1 MHPSWKRGEAW
12 GFERE
17 DVGKD
22 ERVDSSCLRFDKADD
37 MEDSRAISLFTLA
50 SCQNNWISVSPRQ
63 RGKTWSSPT
72 VRRRKPGDEKWD
84 EARRER
90 NERSCVWAEGKKKNR
105 TVIVFNDGIRVDCTY
120 WDISQASQEHG
131 AWNETRGTMLLE
143 LAKMFA
149 WNVAEGRLKCK
160 QNTVEES
167 KGSGGRRSSRRKQN
181 VIVLSSFVRGWL

>member
-22 ERVDSSCLRFDKADD
+22 ERVDSSRLRFDKADD

-50 SCQNNWISVSPRQ
+50 SCQNNWKMRRGEERKERAIMCTGGGKEEKSHGHSLQ
-63 RGKTWSSPT
+63 RWYSSWLH
-72 VRRRKPGDEKWD
+72 VLGYIQLAK
-84 EARRER
+84 A
-90 NERSCVWAEGKKKNR
+90 
-105 TVIVFNDGIRVDCTY
+105 
-120 WDISQASQEHG
+120 HG